1 MKNRKA
7 IIAGSAIVFIGVG
20 GYLLWQWW
28 KGKQKPNQDGNILPK
43 PPIAPSAVYGGVSSG
58 GSQPITSS
66 QPTTSTQQTTYDVPF
81 KNQAEGDAF
90 RRYVNDNHTDW
101 AVANKLDRSGL
112 YNNWYI
118 SKAWKEFGSEYA
130 TKLIVPGVWFMKGK
144 GWAV

>member
-28 KGKQKPNQDGNILPK
+28 KGKQKPKQDGNILPK

-58 GSQPITSS
+58 GSQP
-66 QPTTSTQQTTYDVPF
+66 TTSTQPTTYDVPF

-101 AVANKLDRSGL
+101 AVANKLDRSGS

-118 SKAWKEFGSEYA
+118 SKAWKEFGSDYKTMA
-130 TKLIVPGVWFMKGK
+130 VMYYSMMKLK
-144 GWAV
+144 GWVV